1 MDVLVALGTIS
12 AYVYSLHIVIKAL
25 TSKEFEGQDFFKTS
39 AMLISFILLGKYL
52 EVVAMGRTSDALA
65 KLTDLAPETACL
77 LILETDGNVVSR
89 MEINTQLIQRND
101 IIKIFPGTKVF
112 VDGVVA
118 MGPNFKK
125 LSVDHIVSAY
135 VNTNSRLILL
145 DYDGTMMSESSVDK
159 TPSNEAI
166 TMSNALCSD
175 PKNVVFV
182 SSGRGKDS
190 LNKWFSTYEK
200 LGISGEHGSLNRGTK
215 DFPWEFCPLMMES
228 SWKKMAKLVMELYT
242 ETTDGSSI
250 EPKEAVLEGDL
261 TNEPAVVKTGQ
272 HQVGGKPQGVSKGL
286 VVENLISTMRSK
298 GKTLEKHLFV
308 KPNSLIQS
316 YCWFVR
322 MRGEREERW
331 GCLEK
336 HCEEILQQEK
346 EDVTWE

>member
-1 MDVLVALGTIS
+1 MDVLGALGTNS

-25 TSKEFEGQDFFKTS
+25 TSEEFEGQDFFETS

-52 EVVAMGRTSDALA
+52 EVVAMGRTSNALG

-77 LILETDGNVVSR
+77 LILDTDGNVVSE

-101 IIKIFPGTKVF
+101 IIKIFPGTKVP
-112 VDGVVA
+112 VDRVVA
-118 MGPNFKK
+118 MGPNFRKF
-125 LSVDHIVSAY
+125 SIDHIVSAY

-159 TPSNEAI
+159 TPNNEA
-166 TMSNALCSD
+166 TTVSNALCSD

-200 LGISGEHGSLNRGTK
+200 LGISGEHGSFNKWTK
-215 DFPWEFCPLMMES
+215 DFPWEFCPLMMEFD
-228 SWKKMAKLVMELYT
+228 WKKMAEPMMELYT

-250 EPKEAVLEGDL
+250 EQKEGALEGDL
-261 TNEPAVVKTGQ
+261 TNEPVVVKTGQ
-272 HQVGGKPQGVSKGL
+272 HLVGVKPQGVSKGL
-286 VVENLISTMRSK
+286 VVENLISTMRSRE
-298 GKTLEKHLFV
+298 KTLEKHLFA

-322 MRGEREERW
+322 VRGEREDRW
-331 GCLEK
+331 RCSEK
-336 HCEEILQQEK
+336 HRQEILQ
-346 EDVTWE
+346 